1 MHIGKGSR
9 ERKKEKQRHNR
20 KQEQERDLADYVEA
34 RCRVWLPLLPPTPPL
49 LHVQDRVL
57 LLLLLLVAAMLFSS
71 PGVFSK
77 PLGLVYAPVAAS
89 WWVAV
94 N

>member
-1 MHIGKGSR
+1 MQS
-9 ERKKEKQRHNR
+9 
-20 KQEQERDLADYVEA
+20 LAA
-34 RCRVWLPLLPPTPPL
+34 SPPPPL
-49 LHVQDRVL
+49 LHVQDRVR